1 MDVQWH
7 KVTIGQSIKQGV
19 AWLAFVTPIFFGGR
33 STPLGT
39 RKSEAVVA
47 PNQRNPATAI
57 VDSSPC
63 NVIQVAH
70 QASGAPAA
78 ATTDDSK
85 GAENDNVEKIA
96 LPQAIQM
103 SISQNFRLLAG
114 AEKVRQAEADVIS
127 AGLIPNPTVFAGYQL
142 IPLQEADIKNQLGP
156 PQADVLVSI
165 PIDWL
170 LFGKR
175 VAQLEAARLG
185 IDVSAADHADLMRV
199 QVGRAVDAFY
209 EVLTDEYQLKLADA
223 NLEELQQIE
232 RMTVALEKEKKVG
245 KSEVNLAQLAA
256 HEALLARH
264 DRELE
269 MLQAKARLRP
279 LLGRTAADPLFE
291 VVGNLGVSAVVP
303 PPTLAEAV
311 ALAEAHR
318 PDLMS
323 DRHEIA
329 RSQATVTHERRKALP
344 QMSIVPGWSY
354 QNQQNITGFRNG
366 SMFDIGLSSSLPIT
380 DRNQGAICKAQ
391 SRERELC
398 RTYLANRAD
407 ALAEVEASVA
417 TYDDAVEHLTLFN
430 TPGTI
435 AAAHELRASMEAGY
449 RDGERKLQE
458 YLLAHRAYRDRLA
471 HVVEFEST
479 YWRALNRL
487 NTAVGLNAYDQDTRA
502 TKRIQYDEA
511 PRK

>member
-1 MDVQWH
+1 M
-7 KVTIGQSIKQGV
+7 
-19 AWLAFVTPIFFGGR
+19 
-33 STPLGT
+33 
-39 RKSEAVVA
+39 
-47 PNQRNPATAI
+47 
-57 VDSSPC
+57 
-63 NVIQVAH
+63 
-70 QASGAPAA
+70 
-78 ATTDDSK
+78 
-85 GAENDNVEKIA
+85 
-96 LPQAIQM
+96 
-103 SISQNFRLLAG
+103 
-114 AEKVRQAEADVIS
+114 
-127 AGLIPNPTVFAGYQL
+127 
-142 IPLQEADIKNQLGP
+142 
-156 PQADVLVSI
+156 
-165 PIDWL
+165 
-170 LFGKR
+170 
-175 VAQLEAARLG
+175 
-185 IDVSAADHADLMRV
+185 
-199 QVGRAVDAFY
+199 
-209 EVLTDEYQLKLADA
+209 
-223 NLEELQQIE
+223 
-232 RMTVALEKEKKVG
+232 
-245 KSEVNLAQLAA
+245 
-256 HEALLARH
+256 
-264 DRELE
+264 
-269 MLQAKARLRP
+269 
-279 LLGRTAADPLFE
+279 
-291 VVGNLGVSAVVP
+291 
-303 PPTLAEAV
+303 
-311 ALAEAHR
+311 
-318 PDLMS
+318 
-323 DRHEIA
+323 
-329 RSQATVTHERRKALP
+329 
-344 QMSIVPGWSY
+344 PGWSY